1 MSINLTVTLEDTI
14 SKKLDKLGAQ
24 LHEHVLRS
32 SARAGAL
39 VFYNAIHKNV
49 PFKTGKMKQNIYH
62 KFVKER
68 ETKDFK
74 MYRIGVNQTRDGAPH
89 LWWME
94 YGHIFYY
101 AVRLKENG
109 EFVTLVRPEKMGTT
123 KPGRH
128 ASRSEKDAY
137 YVKRK
142 NGPYHWQGY
151 GFIRKSYME
160 GKPQVLNAV
169 VKRAEERFN
178 ELMRNKIGVDLNVD

>member
-39 VFYNAIHKNV
+39 VFYDAIHRNV
-49 PFKTGKMKQNIYH
+49 PFKTGKMKENIYH

-68 ETKDFK
+68 ETRDFK

-94 YGHIFYY
+94 YGHMHRY
-101 AVRLKENG
+101 AFKISKKTG
-109 EFVTLVRPEKMGTT
+109 EYVTLVRPEKMGTT
-123 KPGRH
+123 RPGRH
-128 ASRSEKDAY
+128 ASQAEKDAY
-137 YVKRK
+137 YIPL
-142 NGPYHWQGY
+142 NNPFMFEGY